1 MHMDSGTPTTVQF
14 RCDGAEHTGAGWCE
28 VSAVVE
34 AVSNASG
41 VDSPLSFRVHG
52 TARCARGYEA
62 SCATL
67 HPLADRHRA
76 QSGGPTAGR
85 APLSWPATFTIQVHA
100 KPATEEWIHVLLRKD
115 EEVLEAAGRTVA
127 HVSRDKTARKQVV
140 ALYRLLAIQALAK
153 EQAKQVQRR

>member
-34 AVSNASG
+34 VVSNASG

-52 TARCARGYEA
+52 TARM
-62 SCATL
+62 CATL
-67 HPLADRHRA
+67 HPLADRLRA

-100 KPATEEWIHVLLRKD
+100 KPVTEEWIHVLLRKD